1 MYRVFRSINDTI
13 VTMFRNLWAGGTGWI
28 LLAVSAGWAL
38 SIGLRFVYPALVP
51 NLQIEFSIDFTTT
64 GLLLTVLWASYALGH
79 VPGGALGD
87 RLGEGVVL
95 VISGVVS
102 TIAVLLIA
110 TAPTLGLLFM
120 ATILFGLATA
130 LYGPTRFTILTDLYS
145 KEAGSAVGLTMAA
158 GSIGNAAF
166 PAPAAFIAGALSWRF
181 GFGIF
186 LPMFAIVTIALWF
199 LVTNR
204 TSTKSNAV
212 DELSPDLL
220 REVSRG
226 ITVKNVPV
234 VVGVQITLSFMI
246 QGFSSFYPAYLIEAK
261 RLSPELAATLFGG
274 FFLVGAVIQPVM
286 GALMNRIGIR
296 ATIIGCLSACV
307 SALALLPF
315 VDSLVTLVTVTG
327 LFAFWN
333 GAPVVTQT
341 YIADTLPTDMQGTGF
356 GMLKAG
362 WMLIGATAPALIGLM
377 ADIGRFDESFLLLAA
392 IGTVGLVLSLRH
404 L

>member
-95 VISGVVS
+95 VVSGVVS
-102 TIAVLLIA
+102 TIAVLLVA

-166 PAPAAFIAGALSWRF
+166 PALAAFIAGALSWRF

-199 LVTNR
+199 LVPNR
-204 TSTKSNAV
+204 TSTESNAV
-212 DELSPDLL
+212 DELSLDLL
-220 REVSRG
+220 RKVSRG

-286 GALMNRIGIR
+286 GALMNRIGVR

-341 YIADTLPTDMQGTGF
+341 YIADTLPADMQGTGF

-377 ADIGRFDESFLLLAA
+377 ADIGRFDEAFLLLAA

>member
-1 MYRVFRSINDTI
+1 MSRIFRSINDTI
-13 VTMFRNLWAGGTGWI
+13 VTTYRNLWADGTGWI

-51 NLQIEFSIDFTTT
+51 ALQTEFSIDFTTT

-95 VISGVVS
+95 VISGVLS
-102 TIAVLLIA
+102 TIAVLLLA
-110 TAPTLGLLFM
+110 TAPTLGLLFT

-158 GSIGNAAF
+158 GSIGNAVF
-166 PAPAAFIAGALSWRF
+166 PALAVFIAGALSWRF

-186 LPMFAIVTIALWF
+186 LPMFAIVTITLWF
-199 LVTNR
+199 LVPNR
-204 TSTKSNAV
+204 TSTESNAV
-212 DELSPDLL
+212 DELSLDLL
-220 REVSRG
+220 RKVSRG

-234 VVGVQITLSFMI
+234 VVGVQVTLSFMI
-246 QGFSSFYPAYLIEAK
+246 QGFSSFYPVYLVEAK

-274 FFLVGAVIQPVM
+274 FFLLGAVIQPVM
-286 GALMNRIGIR
+286 GILMDRIGVR
-296 ATIIGCLSACV
+296 ATIILCLSACV
-307 SALALLPF
+307 SALALLPL

-341 YIADTLPTDMQGTGF
+341 YIAETLPADMQGTGF

-362 WMLIGATAPALIGLM
+362 WMLIGATAPALVGLM
-377 ADIGRFDESFLLLAA
+377 ADIGRFDEAFLLLAA
-392 IGTVGLVLSLRH
+392 IGTVGLVLSLRY

>member
-1 MYRVFRSINDTI
+1 MHRFIYSINDAV
-13 VTMFRNLWAGGTGWI
+13 VTTFRNLWAGGTGWI

-51 NLQIEFSIDFTTT
+51 DLQTEFSIDFTTT

-102 TIAVLLIA
+102 TIAVLLVA

-166 PAPAAFIAGALSWRF
+166 PALAAFIAGALSWRF

-199 LVTNR
+199 LVPDR
-204 TSTKSNAV
+204 TSTESKSNN
-212 DELSPDLL
+212 EFSLDLL

-274 FFLVGAVIQPVM
+274 FFLLGAIIQPVM
-286 GALMNRIGIR
+286 GALMNRIGVR

-315 VDSLVTLVTVTG
+315 VDSLVMLVTVTG

-341 YIADTLPTDMQGTGF
+341 YIADTLPSDMQGTGF

-362 WMLIGATAPALIGLM
+362 WMLIGATAPGLIGLM
-377 ADIGRFDESFLLLAA
+377 ADIGRFDEAFMLLAA